1 MLRAHR
7 VCITCPH
14 VAVCPYA
21 HIEQGSGLIGRV
33 IVGPSRDH
41 LFLCAI
47 PTRYS
52 FVSILTRYTGGT
64 ALRRRRRNVKA
75 AKVMAKVLL
84 MKHAKRRDNGVPAD
98 RLEIINCDCPTR
110 ETVTC
115 QKHDLF
121 NCELVPHVP
130 RGKPV
135 AGSGSQ
141 PFHTELV
148 TREILE

>member
-1 MLRAHR
+1 MIIYFYVQSQLVTRS
-7 VCITCPH
+7 C
-14 VAVCPYA
+14 
-21 HIEQGSGLIGRV
+21 
-33 IVGPSRDH
+33 
-41 LFLCAI
+41 
-47 PTRYS
+47 RYS
-52 FVSILTRYTGGT
+52 LVTQEARLSGGG
-64 ALRRRRRNVKA
+64 AEMSRPRRSC
-75 AKVMAKVLL
+75 AKVLL

>member
-1 MLRAHR
+1 
-7 VCITCPH
+7 
-14 VAVCPYA
+14 
-21 HIEQGSGLIGRV
+21 V
-33 IVGPSRDH
+33 IIYFYVQSQLVTRS
-41 LFLCAI
+41 C
-47 PTRYS
+47 RYS
-52 FVSILTRYTGGT
+52 LVTQEARLSGGG
-64 ALRRRRRNVKA
+64 ARNVKA
-75 AKVMAKVLL
+75 AKVMANGAADVLL

>member
-1 MLRAHR
+1 MCNPNSLLVRVDTHSLHR
-7 VCITCPH
+7 RH
-14 VAVCPYA
+14 
-21 HIEQGSGLIGRV
+21 GSQAEA
-33 IVGPSRDH
+33 PK
-41 LFLCAI
+41 CQE
-47 PTRYS
+47 
-52 FVSILTRYTGGT
+52 
-64 ALRRRRRNVKA
+64 A